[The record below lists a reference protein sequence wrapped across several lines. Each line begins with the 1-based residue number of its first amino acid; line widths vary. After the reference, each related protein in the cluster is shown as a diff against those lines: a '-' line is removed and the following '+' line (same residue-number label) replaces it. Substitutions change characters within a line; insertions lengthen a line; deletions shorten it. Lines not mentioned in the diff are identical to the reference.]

1 MMFVNRTVYLA
12 FFMKITLNVLVG
24 SSSAHSATSY
34 GTSRGYHAL
43 NKCVN
48 ELINAAFVC
57 IDAFSLKPNG
67 RHSF

>member
-43 NKCVN
+43 NKCRKRTDQRSIR
-48 ELINAAFVC
+48 L
-57 IDAFSLKPNG
+57 
-67 RHSF
+67 H